1 MNIILLG
8 SPGAGK
14 GTIAKAL
21 NKYDGSV
28 QISTGDILRRAV
40 VAGTELGKKVETAMT
55 SGNLVT
61 DDVIMGIMEQRLLE
75 DDCKKG
81 YLLDGFP
88 RTIVQAD
95 ALKILLEKMDE
106 KLDCVLELIIPRD
119 TIIERLTTRRTC
131 NKCGE
136 IYNVKFKPSKVDG
149 VCDACGGDIVQRD
162 DETQQAINNRLEVY
176 EAQTAPLVE
185 YYRKEG
191 SLLSVETS
199 DFEPVLAALKAHI

>member
-1 MNIILLG
+1 
-8 SPGAGK
+8 
-14 GTIAKAL
+14 
-21 NKYDGSV
+21 
-28 QISTGDILRRAV
+28 
-40 VAGTELGKKVETAMT
+40 
-55 SGNLVT
+55 
-61 DDVIMGIMEQRLLE
+61 MEQRLLE